1 MTAEFGKGRA
11 HCEKSKDPVSAAVVY
26 HGQRGTACR
35 CCHLLRGELRALLQS
50 LVKKDEAVL
59 FPVQALDTVS
69 PPSAE
74 QEQRVGK

>member
-11 HCEKSKDPVSAAVVY
+11 HREKSKGPVPAAVVY

-35 CCHLLRGELRALLQS
+35 CGHLLRGELRALLQS

-74 QEQRVGK
+74 QK

>member
-35 CCHLLRGELRALLQS
+35 CCHLLRGKLRALLQS

-59 FPVQALDTVS
+59 FPVQTLDTVS
-69 PPSAE
+69 PPSTE
-74 QEQRVGK
+74 QK